1 MIINMKKHINQT
13 IILLI
18 GIVLYSCSQDKLDD
32 INYNVNDPSDVSAS
46 LIITDVMVSSA
57 FSVIGSDLAF
67 YASTYIEHNVG
78 VFGQMNGAE
87 IRVSQPTSS
96 ATYNNTW
103 ATTYSNLLNL
113 KDIINKC
120 SAEGSEEGNY
130 HTLGIAQ
137 ILTAYNLGVLTDV
150 MGDIPWSEA
159 LQPGVIFTPKLDS
172 QESIYTEIF
181 QYLDEGIANLAK
193 ETTFGLLGKQDVIF
207 YNDKDKEDKTI
218 EKWIKF
224 GYGLKA
230 RHTMRLSVKS
240 PDYASVIEFADK
252 SFTSA
257 AEQAQFNYNGG
268 TSKSPFNTFFN
279 DRDYFGASTSLH
291 KKLTD
296 RDDPRDDV
304 FFKPYPNGSGDL
316 LFAVSG
322 SNDQA
327 QGKYAVSAISD
338 VTAPTYLLSYHEIEF
353 LKAEAYAR
361 LDQLANAKAALK
373 KAITAAFG
381 KVNIGLSPA
390 DAETYFT
397 AKVES
402 KLNNKNNAL
411 REIMVQKYLGFF
423 EEEAVEAYNDLRRL
437 RAMGEDFIVL
447 DNPLNSS
454 NKFPLRFTYG
464 SSDVTTNV
472 NVREAYGDGNYVY
485 TENVWWAG
493 GTR

>member
-1 MIINMKKHINQT
+1 MIFYMKKYINRI

-32 INYNVNDPSDVSAS
+32 INHNLNAPSDVSSS
-46 LIITDVMVSSA
+46 LIITDVMISSA

-67 YASTYIEHNVG
+67 YASSYIEHNVG
-78 VFGQMNGAE
+78 VYGQMYNAE
-87 IRVSQPTSS
+87 IRVAEPTSS

-103 ATTYSNLLNL
+103 SSTYTNLLNL
-113 KDIINKC
+113 KDIIEKC
-120 SAEGSEEGNY
+120 SPGGGEEGNF

-159 LQPGVIFTPKLDS
+159 LQPGVVFTPKLDS
-172 QESIYTEIF
+172 QESIYAELF
-181 QYLDEGIANLAK
+181 RLLDEGITNLEK
-193 ETTFGLLGKQDVIF
+193 DTTFGSLGKQDVI
-207 YNDKDKEDKTI
+207 YEGNAKN
-218 EKWIKF
+218 WIKMA
-224 GYGLKA
+224 YGLKA
-230 RHTMRLSVKS
+230 RHTMRLSLIS
-240 PDYASVIEFADK
+240 PDYANVIAYADK

-257 AEQAQFNYNGG
+257 AEEAKFNYNGG
-268 TSKSPFNTFFN
+268 TSKSPFNTFFK

-304 FFKPYPNGSGDL
+304 FFEPYPGGSGDL
-316 LFAVSG
+316 LFAENG
-322 SNDQA
+322 GNEPA

-338 VTAPTYLLSYHEIEF
+338 IEAPTYLLSYHEIEF

-361 LDQLANAKAALK
+361 LDQLNNAKDALK

-381 KVNIGLSPA
+381 KENIDLSSA
-390 DAETYFT
+390 VAATYFT
-397 AKVES
+397 DEVES
-402 KLNNKNNAL
+402 KLTTKNSAL
-411 REIMVQKYLGFF
+411 REIMVQKYIGFF

-437 RAMGEDFIVL
+437 KAMGEDFIVL
-447 DNPLNSS
+447 DNPLS

-464 SSDVTTNV
+464 SSDVTTNK
-472 NVREAYGDGNYVY
+472 NVRDAYGDGNYVY

>member
-1 MIINMKKHINQT
+1 MIINMKKYINQT

-18 GIVLYSCSQDKLDD
+18 GIILYSCSQDKLDD
-32 INYNVNDPSDVSAS
+32 INFNVNAPSDVSSS
-46 LIITDVMVSSA
+46 LIITDVMISSA
-57 FSVIGSDLAF
+57 FSVVGSDLAF

-103 ATTYSNLLNL
+103 GTTYTNLLNL
-113 KDIINKC
+113 KDIIKKC
-120 SAEGSEEGNY
+120 SPEGTEEGNF

-172 QESIYTEIF
+172 QESIYTEVF
-181 QYLDEGIANLAK
+181 KYLDEGIANLEK
-193 ETTFGLLGKQDVIF
+193 ETTFGSLGVQDVI
-207 YNDKDKEDKTI
+207 YKGSA
-218 EKWIKF
+218 EKWIKMA
-224 GYGLKA
+224 YGLKA
-230 RHTMRLSVKS
+230 RHTMRLSLKS
-240 PDYASVIEFADK
+240 PDYANVIAYADK

-257 AEQAQFNYNGG
+257 AEQAQFSYNGT
-268 TSKSPFNTFFN
+268 TSKSPFKSFFD
-279 DRDYFGASTSLH
+279 DRNYFGASTSLH
-291 KKLTD
+291 NKLTE

-304 FFKPYPNGSGDL
+304 FFKPYPGGSGDL
-316 LFAVSG
+316 LFAISG

-327 QGKYAVSAISD
+327 QGKYAVSAISKID
-338 VTAPTYLLSYHEIEF
+338 APTYLLSYHEIEF

-361 LDQLANAKAALK
+361 LDQLDKAKAALK
-373 KAITAAFG
+373 KAIVAAFG
-381 KVNIGLSPA
+381 KSNIGLSSA
-390 DAETYFT
+390 VAETYFA
-397 AKVES
+397 AKVEP
-402 KLNNKNNAL
+402 KLNTKNNAL
-411 REIMVQKYLGFF
+411 KEIMVQKYIGFF

-437 RAMGEDFIVL
+437 KAMGEDFIVL

-464 SSDVTTNV
+464 SSDVTTNI

-493 GTR
+493 GSR